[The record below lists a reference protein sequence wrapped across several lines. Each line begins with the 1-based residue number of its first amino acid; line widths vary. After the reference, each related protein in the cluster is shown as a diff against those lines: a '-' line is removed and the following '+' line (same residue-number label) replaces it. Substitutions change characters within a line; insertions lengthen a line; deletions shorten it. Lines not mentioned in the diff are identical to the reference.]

1 MSTPLKLQAQP
12 RANTGRGAV
21 KKIKAQGFVPGVIY
35 GAKDAPQSLQLSER
49 EVATL
54 LSHAAGESV
63 LVEVAIEGGDTKT
76 ALIQEVQH
84 HPVNGRILHVDLHAV
99 AMDEAI
105 TVEVTLE
112 SVGEPVGVK
121 TGGGVLQH
129 SLRTLEIECLPGNL
143 PESITVDVSGLA
155 VGQSIHVRDL
165 TLPAG
170 VTALNDPDLT
180 VFAVSEPTVAE
191 EAESVAASPTAE
203 PEVIAGAKAEAGS
216 AEAGAAPAAEAKS

>member
-12 RANTGRGAV
+12 RAAVGRGAV
-21 KKIKAQGFVPGVIY
+21 KKIKAHGFVPGVIY

-49 EVATL
+49 EVSTL

-63 LVEVAIEGGDTKT
+63 LVEVDIEGAGTKT

-84 HPVNGRILHVDLHAV
+84 HPVTGRILHVDLHAV

-105 TVEVTLE
+105 TVEVTIE
-112 SVGEPVGVK
+112 STGEPVGVR

-129 SLRTLEIECLPGNL
+129 NLRVLEIECLPGNL
-143 PESITVDVSGLA
+143 PEAITVDVSGLA
-155 VGQSIHVRDL
+155 VGQSLHVRDL

-170 VTALNDPDLT
+170 VTTLNDPDLT
-180 VFAVSEPTVAE
+180 VFAVSAPTVTE
-191 EAESVAASPTAE
+191 EPPPSTATTPAGA
-203 PEVIAGAKAEAGS
+203 PEVLSGAKTD
-216 AEAGAAPAAEAKS
+216 AGAAAAADAKS